1 MRKYLVALFILLV
14 FLTPFSIVTASSGQG
29 DGGSG
34 SASSGGDSGGGDD
47 SRGRG
52 DSGSSSSGSDDSGPE
67 DSGKNG
73 SGKDDSGRGNEA
85 EVTATGTVTPDE
97 TQTTGPAETK
107 GGEND
112 DTGKGDVTNIQV
124 KIKEETAEKHTDV
137 TVLKVKIRERETE
150 IEQEL
155 HIAGVKDQEII
166 QNQSSFLVGIQAIGE
181 VNELVSVNTANIT
194 RLEMELRESLNTTTQ
209 AEVRIKERNQVVR
222 FFVGGDESAARQLLR
237 ELEQNQ
243 DRVRE
248 MQQLIDQCNCS
259 QDVQNVLREQLR
271 EMEQEQ
277 ERLLTL
283 AQQEIDDS
291 GLVGWMWEIL
301 PFTPIPAGPG

>member
-14 FLTPFSIVTASSGQG
+14 ILAPFSIVTANGGQG

-47 SRGRG
+47 SGGRG

-107 GGEND
+107 DGEND

-124 KIKEETAEKHTDV
+124 KIKEETSKKHTDV
-137 TVLKVKIRERETE
+137 TVLKVKITEREAE

-155 HIAGVKDQEII
+155 HVAGVKDQEIL
-166 QNQSSFLVGIQAIGE
+166 QNQSSILVGVQALRE
-181 VNELVSVNTANIT
+181 VNELVSVNAANIT
-194 RLEMELRESLNTTTQ
+194 RIETQLRQSLMNTTQ
-209 AEVRIKERNQVVR
+209 AEVRIKERNQIIR
-222 FFVGGDESAARQLLR
+222 FFIGGDDRAARQILGDLD
-237 ELEQNQ
+237 QNQ
-243 DRVRE
+243 DRIRE
-248 MQQLIDQCNCS
+248 MEQLVAQCNCS
-259 QDVQNVLREQLR
+259 QDVQDVLRDRLRNMTREQD
-271 EMEQEQ
+271 
-277 ERLLTL
+277 RLQTL
-283 AQQEIDDS
+283 AQEEINDT
-291 GLVGWMWEIL
+291 GFLGVLWKGL
-301 PFTPIPAGPG
+301 PFSPIPAGS

>member
-14 FLTPFSIVTASSGQG
+14 ILAPFSIVTANGGQG

-47 SRGRG
+47 SGGRG

-124 KIKEETAEKHTDV
+124 KIKEETSEKHTDV
-137 TVLKVKIRERETE
+137 TVLRVKIREMETE

-181 VNELVSVNTANIT
+181 VNELVSMNTANIT

-237 ELEQNQ
+237 ELEQNL

-259 QDVQNVLREQLR
+259 QDVQNMLREQLR

-277 ERLLTL
+277 DRLQTL
-283 AQQEIDDS
+283 AQEEINDT
-291 GLVGWMWEIL
+291 GFLGVLWKGL
-301 PFTPIPAGPG
+301 PFSPIPAGS